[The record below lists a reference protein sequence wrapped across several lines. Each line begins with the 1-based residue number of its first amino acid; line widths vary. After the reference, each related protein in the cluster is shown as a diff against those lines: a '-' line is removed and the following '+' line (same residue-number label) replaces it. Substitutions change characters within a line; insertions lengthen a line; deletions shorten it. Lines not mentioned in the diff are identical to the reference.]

1 MDFSK
6 IRRKIVDNMYLD
18 FITDIAKIGDTIR
31 ITCQDEIIEGTIAKI
46 APNLIAVRLNDGAL
60 VIKKDDE
67 ITNLALNPSNIGN
80 NHKSI
85 IEEANEANNSQTSD
99 NLASL
104 DRHSEATDS
113 IDNNEITIGKYED
126 GWDSIDKSQLKQLIN
141 EIKTSLNPQQKKII
155 VSSNATVREVVR
167 RSFRVN
173 TDKQPKLT
181 VSTATII
188 ETSLMNELMHFSIGD
203 ALPVVIYYHN
213 LSELNTV
220 FLTLSPNNIGG
231 YIDILKSAIYEG
243 HYRQAK
249 SLCYFL
255 LSQITKGTA
264 RKKILTLVR
273 TLQGINAFIKEKQKS
288 LSSPIK
294 IPKSYKEIEKQLNE
308 LIKEGKHDEVIA
320 VINEN
325 LENDIIDNK
334 YKSSLLLRKAQTY
347 SSIKDY
353 DHARLTYIDLISFK
367 ESTGGDPKNLSHLF
381 TELARLQ
388 AIDKSGYDEA
398 CKSAEK
404 ALQYNAQNKYAST
417 LLEQI
422 KSGNFTTVSVDSQ
435 APSQSL
441 SQETSDEDKE
451 LMLDSEDSTL
461 TISKMI
467 DIDIKEHKYSNESII
482 ANGGVPSAII
492 AENILSEAK
501 SYNGPD
507 LGERYPI
514 YLEAAKAFSELPV
527 GSYDLSNYME
537 AVAYYAVYKG
547 NFLFKKFDKDIKAI
561 NDININYLKRLRD
574 SACSYYVE
582 SLNLL
587 TNVNANMLSM
597 ILCNYIKLNV
607 AIINIEKKQD
617 VNLSGNFNKV
627 FLTCINSKDQS
638 INEIVWKTI
647 IVVGATSSD
656 AWNRLWSYRSS
667 IKQVEWRLEFNKAIK
682 DSSKRPEIYAIINKQ
697 NNSKIDESLSPGSF
711 LKDALSFRQK
721 RTIKLSELLSRIIKE
736 ELNLHLLSSLEELWS
751 QLKEFV
757 DLLNETESESK
768 SAVDDIFLIIKPYIN
783 RNQVERTNILIQ
795 VQSRIN
801 EQLTFINDNT
811 TYYGRTFFFPLL
823 RKWRRT
829 IMALLEKKIADTMP
843 QLTVV
848 ADPPY
853 IVDVKGTK
861 VVNLIIKNEGESTA
875 EGCVMVQNV
884 TNISSG
890 QSVKARNSYNHEIPS
905 GGIFEVPMN
914 LPTKFSDAISV
925 SLSMSIF
932 ALYQG
937 KELEPRVFDFTL
949 EPEPISSLSYEDIP
963 WNDGP
968 IPVEQMFKGRKKTI
982 ERLVRHYTSIEKDKP
997 YILYGLTR
1005 TGKSSILKY
1014 LQLALDKKT
1023 VTVGG
1028 ESYSIAT
1035 FYWDLSQASSF
1046 GNASDMWEYL
1056 LFDQLNEYLEEYIG
1070 VEGYKELAMPERP
1083 RQKELNKT
1091 LSYLHKKHIYPMFF
1105 VDEFS
1110 FIKVM
1115 IDHSIVNPAFL
1126 QTLRQFS
1133 FEGKAAFIYAGT
1145 YDVDALLEDQKYGIT
1160 GQLVGCKK
1168 EQVSEIDRDSA
1179 KELIQV
1185 LGDKLQFTEEAVNH
1199 IHRLSGDV
1207 PYFVQMICKYCGF
1220 YAVENKRAIIGYPE
1234 LESVI
1239 KILTGE
1245 KESNESSLVKTLPEN
1260 VFQNNMFSPAD
1271 PKEVNVLISS
1281 IVYFNRNNIEKAR
1294 GVSMMELQ
1302 ELWATKKI
1310 SAFRPKLA
1318 DSIELLRK
1326 KRVLIDDKDEELPV
1340 YSLSVDL
1347 FRRWWSVHHPDIDLE
1362 IDTIM

>member
-1 MDFSK
+1 
-6 IRRKIVDNMYLD
+6 MYLD
-18 FITDIAKIGDTIR
+18 FIADIAKVGDSIH
-31 ITCQDEIIEGTIAKI
+31 ITCQDEIIDGTIVKI
-46 APNLIAVRLNDGAL
+46 APTLIAVRLLDGSL
-60 VIKKDDE
+60 IIKKDEE
-67 ITNLALNPSNIGN
+67 ITDISF
-80 NHKSI
+80 SSSMS
-85 IEEANEANNSQTSD
+85 EEYNSDAVIQSD
-99 NLASL
+99 SKNAQKKQEREPKIPNDKESDLSQINS
-104 DRHSEATDS
+104 D
-113 IDNNEITIGKYED
+113 ITIGKYEES
-126 GWDSIDKSQLKQLIN
+126 WDVIDKN
-141 EIKTSLNPQQKKII
+141 EILKIANSIKSSLSAHERSII
-155 VSSNATVREVVR
+155 VSSNANVVEVIR
-167 RSFRVN
+167 KSFRVN
-173 TDKQPKLT
+173 TDDHPKLS
-181 VSTATII
+181 VSTSTII
-188 ETSLMNELMHFSIGD
+188 EQGLLNDLLHFNIGD
-203 ALPVVIYYHN
+203 SLPVVIYYHN
-213 LSELNTV
+213 TGVFETKTV
-220 FLTLSPNNIGG
+220 FLTLAPNSIEG
-231 YIDILKSAIYEG
+231 YVEILINAISEG

-255 LSQITKGTA
+255 LSQISKGFT
-264 RKKILTLVR
+264 RSKLLSLVR
-273 TLQGINAFIKEKQKS
+273 SLKPVNAFIKEKQERLKT
-288 LSSPIK
+288 PTK
-294 IPKSYKEIEKQLNE
+294 IPKGYKTIEKDLNL
-308 LIKEGKHDEVIA
+308 LIREGNHSEAIA
-320 VINEN
+320 MID
-325 LENDIIDNK
+325 DILQHSVIDNK
-334 YKSSLLLRKAQTY
+334 YKSSLLLRKAQAF

-353 DHARLTYIDLISFK
+353 EHARLAYIDLVTFK
-367 ESTGGDPKNLSHLF
+367 ENTGGDPKNLSHLL

-388 AIDKSGYDEA
+388 AIDKSGYEDA

-404 ALQYNAQNKYAST
+404 ALSYNPQNKYAST
-417 LLEQI
+417 LLEQLKAGTFNTI
-422 KSGNFTTVSVDSQ
+422 TVSSA
-435 APSQSL
+435 APTNA
-441 SQETSDEDKE
+441 ETPEEDKE
-451 LMLDSEDSTL
+451 LILDSENSAS

-467 DIDIKEHKYSNESII
+467 DIDIKEHKYSNELII
-482 ANGGVPSAII
+482 ANGGVPSVLI

-501 SYNGPD
+501 SYKGTD

-527 GSYDLSNYME
+527 GSYDLANYME

-547 NFLFKKFDKDIKAI
+547 NFLFKKFDNDIKSI

-587 TNVNANMLSM
+587 TNVNANMLST

-607 AIINIEKKQD
+607 AIINLEKKQD

-647 IVVGATSSD
+647 IVVGAASSD
-656 AWNRLWSYRSS
+656 AWNRLWSRNYF
-667 IKQVEWRLEFNKAIK
+667 KKVEWRLEFNKAIK
-682 DSSKRPEIYAIINKQ
+682 DESKRPGIYAIINKQ
-697 NNSKIDESLSPGSF
+697 NNSQIDESLSPGSF
-711 LKDALSFRQK
+711 LKNALSYRQK
-721 RTIKLSELLSRIIKE
+721 RTILLSELFSRIIKE
-736 ELNLHLLSSLEELWS
+736 ELNLHLLSSLEALWS
-751 QLKEFV
+751 QLKEFA

-768 SAVDDIFLIIKPYIN
+768 LAVDEILLIIKPYIN

-795 VQSRIN
+795 VQSKIN

-861 VVNLIIKNEGESTA
+861 VVNLIIKNDGESTA
-875 EGCVMVQNV
+875 EGCVMVPNV

-890 QSVKARNSYNHEIPS
+890 QSVKARNSYDNEIPS

-914 LPTKFSDAISV
+914 LPPKFYDATSI

-949 EPEPISSLSYEDIP
+949 ETEPISSLSYEEIP

-968 IPVEQMFKGRKKTI
+968 IPVEQMFKGRKQTI
-982 ERLVRHYTSIEKDKP
+982 DRLVRHYTSIEKDKP

-1014 LQLALDKKT
+1014 LQAALDKKT
-1023 VTVGG
+1023 VTISG
-1028 ESYSIAT
+1028 ENYSIAT

-1056 LFDQLNEYLEEYIG
+1056 LYDQFNEYLEQYIG
-1070 VEGYKELAMPERP
+1070 IEGYKELAMPERP
-1083 RQKELNKT
+1083 RQKELNKA

-1115 IDHSIVNPAFL
+1115 IDNSVVNPAFL

-1168 EQVSEIDRDSA
+1168 EQVSKIDRDSA

-1185 LGDKLQFTEEAVNH
+1185 LGEKLQFTDEAVNH

-1245 KESNESSLVKTLPEN
+1245 KEPNESSLVKTLPEN

-1281 IVYFNRNNIEKAR
+1281 IVYFNRNNIERAR

-1326 KRVLIDDKDEELPV
+1326 KKVLIDDKDEELPV
-1340 YSLSVDL
+1340 YLLTVDL

>member
-1 MDFSK
+1 
-6 IRRKIVDNMYLD
+6 MYLD

-31 ITCQDEIIEGTIAKI
+31 ITCQDEIIEGAIVKI
-46 APNLIAVRLNDGAL
+46 APNLIAVRLNDGTL

-67 ITNLALNPSNIGN
+67 ITDLALNPSNIGN
-80 NHKSI
+80 NHKRN
-85 IEEANEANNSQTSD
+85 IEEANKASNSQTSD
-99 NLASL
+99 NLTSL
-104 DRHSEATDS
+104 NKPPLVTDP
-113 IDNNEITIGKYED
+113 IENHEITIGKYEES
-126 GWDSIDKSQLKQLIN
+126 WDSIDKSQLKQLIN
-141 EIKTSLNPQQKKII
+141 EIKTSLNPQQKQVI

-188 ETSLMNELMHFSIGD
+188 ETSLMNDLMHFSIGD

-325 LENDIIDNK
+325 LENDNIDNK

-353 DHARLTYIDLISFK
+353 DNARLTYIDLISFK
-367 ESTGGDPKNLSHLF
+367 EATGGDSKNLSHLY

-388 AIDKSGYDEA
+388 SIDKSGYEEA

-404 ALQYNAQNKYAST
+404 ALQYNAQNKYAAT

-422 KSGNFTTVSVDSQ
+422 RSGNFTTVSVDSQ

-451 LMLDSEDSTL
+451 LMLDSEESAL

-467 DIDIKEHKYSNESII
+467 DIDIKEHKYNNESII

-492 AENILSEAK
+492 AEKILSEAK
-501 SYNGPD
+501 SYSGTD

-547 NFLFKKFDKDIKAI
+547 NFLFKKFNNDIKQV
-561 NDININYLKRLRD
+561 NSSSINYFRRLRD
-574 SACSYYVE
+574 SACSYYME

-607 AIINIEKKQD
+607 AVINAEKDQSVD
-617 VNLSGNFNKV
+617 LSGNFNKV
-627 FLTCINSKDQS
+627 FLTCINSQDQA

-647 IVVGATSSD
+647 IVVGASSSN
-656 AWNRLWSYRSS
+656 AWNRLWSYGKS
-667 IKQVEWRLEFNKAIK
+667 INQVKWRLEFNKAIK
-682 DSSKRPEIYAIINKQ
+682 DEAKRPDIYAIINKQ
-697 NNSKIDESLSPGSF
+697 NNSNIDETLTPGSF
-711 LKDALSFRQK
+711 LKEALLFRQE
-721 RTIKLSELLSRIIKE
+721 RTIQFSDILSKIIKE
-736 ELNLHLLSSLEELWS
+736 ELNLHLISSIEELWLS
-751 QLKEFV
+751 MINYS
-757 DLLNETESESK
+757 DLLNETETESK
-768 SAVDDIFLIIKPYIN
+768 ESIDKILLMLKPYIN
-783 RNQVERTNILIQ
+783 RNDSERRNILYQ
-795 VQSRIN
+795 VQTKID
-801 EQLTFINDNT
+801 EQLLFIGENT

-823 RKWRRT
+823 RKWKRT
-829 IMALLEKKIADTMP
+829 IINLMQKKIAYTMP
-843 QLTVV
+843 QLYIV

-853 IVDVKGTK
+853 IVDVDGKK

-875 EGCVMVQNV
+875 EGCIMIPNV
-884 TNISSG
+884 TDIASG
-890 QSVKARNSYNHEIPS
+890 ASVKGKNSYKQEIPA
-905 GGIFEVPMN
+905 GTIVEVPMN
-914 LPTKFSDAISV
+914 LPPQLQTSSSIK
-925 SLSMSIF
+925 LSMSIS

-937 KELEPRVFDFTL
+937 KEMEPKTFEYTIET
-949 EPEPISSLSYEDIP
+949 EPLSSLQYEDIP

-968 IPVEQMFKGRKKTI
+968 IPVEQMFKGRKQI
-982 ERLVRHYTSIEKDKP
+982 IDMLAQHYTSIEKDKP

-1014 LQLALDKKT
+1014 LQAALDNKT
-1023 VTVGG
+1023 TIINGDVFK
-1028 ESYSIAT
+1028 IAT
-1035 FYWDLSQASSF
+1035 FYWDLSQAASF
-1046 GNASDMWEYL
+1046 GNVDDMWEYL
-1056 LFDQLNEYLEEYIG
+1056 LYDQFNEYLSPYIG
-1070 VEGYKELAMPERP
+1070 DDGYEELGMPDHP
-1083 RQKELNKT
+1083 RAKDFNNALT
-1091 LSYLHKKHIYPMFF
+1091 YLHKMHVYPMFF

-1110 FIKVM
+1110 FIKVLM
-1115 IDHSIVNPAFL
+1115 DNAVVNPAFL
-1126 QTLRQFS
+1126 HTLRQFS
-1133 FEGKAAFIYAGT
+1133 FEGKAGFIYAGT
-1145 YDVDALLEDQKYGIT
+1145 YDVDALLEDPKYGIT

-1168 EQVSEIDRDSA
+1168 EQISEIDSESA
-1179 KELIQV
+1179 TELIQV
-1185 LGDKLQFTEEAVNH
+1185 LHDKLIFTEEATNH
-1199 IHRLSGDV
+1199 IHKLSGDV

-1234 LESVI
+1234 LEHVI

-1245 KESNESSLVKTLPEN
+1245 MEANESSLVKALPEN

-1281 IVYFNRNNIEKAR
+1281 IVYFNRDNVERPR

-1302 ELWATKKI
+1302 ELWATKNI
-1310 SAFRPKLA
+1310 SQFRPKLA

-1340 YSLSVDL
+1340 YSLTVDL

>member
-1 MDFSK
+1 
-6 IRRKIVDNMYLD
+6 MYLD

-31 ITCQDEIIEGTIAKI
+31 ITCQDEIIEGAIVKI
-46 APNLIAVRLNDGAL
+46 APNLIAVRLNDGTL

-67 ITNLALNPSNIGN
+67 ITDLALNPSNIGN
-80 NHKSI
+80 NHKRN
-85 IEEANEANNSQTSD
+85 IEEANKASNSQTSD
-99 NLASL
+99 NLTSL
-104 DRHSEATDS
+104 NKPPLVTDP
-113 IDNNEITIGKYED
+113 IENHEITIGKYEES
-126 GWDSIDKSQLKQLIN
+126 WDSIDKSQLKQLIN
-141 EIKTSLNPQQKKII
+141 EIKTSLNPQQKQVI

-188 ETSLMNELMHFSIGD
+188 ETSLMNDLMHFSIGD

-325 LENDIIDNK
+325 LENDTIDNK

-353 DHARLTYIDLISFK
+353 DNARLTYIDLISFK
-367 ESTGGDPKNLSHLF
+367 EATGGDSKNLSHLY

-388 AIDKSGYDEA
+388 SIDKSGYEEA

-404 ALQYNAQNKYAST
+404 ALQYNAQNKYAAT

-422 KSGNFTTVSVDSQ
+422 RSGNFTTVSVDSQ

-441 SQETSDEDKE
+441 LQETSDEDKE
-451 LMLDSEDSTL
+451 LMLDSEESAL

-467 DIDIKEHKYSNESII
+467 DIDIKEHKYNNESII

-492 AENILSEAK
+492 AEKILSEAK
-501 SYNGPD
+501 SYSGTD

-547 NFLFKKFDKDIKAI
+547 NFLFKKFNNDIKETTG
-561 NDININYLKRLRD
+561 INIIPLKRLRD

-607 AIINIEKKQD
+607 AIINIEKKKEVD
-617 VNLSGNFNKV
+617 LSGNFNKV
-627 FLTCINSKDQS
+627 FLTCINSEDIA

-647 IVVGATSSD
+647 IVVASASSN
-656 AWNRLWSYRSS
+656 AWNRLWSEKRPRRLKD
-667 IKQVEWRLEFNKAIK
+667 IEWRTEFNKAIK
-682 DSSKRPEIYAIINKQ
+682 DNSKRPGIYALINKQ
-697 NNSKIDESLSPGSF
+697 NNSNIAESLSPGNF
-711 LKDALSFRQK
+711 LKEALSFRQL
-721 RTIKLSELLSRIIKE
+721 RTLHFSELLSSLVKE
-736 ELNLHLLSSLEELWS
+736 ELNLHLLSSLESKWASLH
-751 QLKEFV
+751 QYA
-757 DLLNETESESK
+757 DLLNETETESK
-768 SAVDDIFLIIKPYIN
+768 SAVDAILLIVKPYIN

-795 VQSRIN
+795 AQAKIDD
-801 EQLTFINDNT
+801 QLAFINDNT
-811 TYYGRTFFFPLL
+811 TYFGRTFFFPLL
-823 RKWRRT
+823 RKWKRT
-829 IMALLEKKIADTMP
+829 IMSLLEKKIADTMP
-843 QLTVV
+843 QLTIL

-853 IVDVKGTK
+853 IVDVNGTK

-875 EGCVMVQNV
+875 EGCVMIPNV
-884 TNISSG
+884 TDITSG
-890 QSVKARNSYNHEIPS
+890 ISVKGKNTYNNEIPS
-905 GGIFEVPMN
+905 GSILEVPMN
-914 LPTKFSDAISV
+914 LPPKMYDSTSIE
-925 SLSMSIF
+925 LSMQISAI
-932 ALYQG
+932 YQA
-937 KELEPRVFDFTL
+937 KELEYRTFDFTIEK
-949 EPEPISSLSYEDIP
+949 EPESSLKYEDIP

-968 IPVEQMFKGRKKTI
+968 IPVEQMFKGRKQIIDK
-982 ERLVRHYTSIEKDKP
+982 LVRHYTSIEKDKP

-1014 LQLALDKKT
+1014 LKAALDKKT
-1023 VTVGG
+1023 VKIGS
-1028 ESYSIAT
+1028 EEYSIAT

-1046 GNASDMWEYL
+1046 GNAADMWEYL
-1056 LFDQLNEYLEEYIG
+1056 LYDQFNEYLEDYIG
-1070 VEGYKELAMPERP
+1070 WDAYKDLGMSDHP
-1083 RQKELNKT
+1083 RSKELNKA
-1091 LSYLHKKHIYPMFF
+1091 LSYLHNRHIYPMFF

-1115 IDHSIVNPAFL
+1115 IDTSVVNPAFL
-1126 QTLRQFS
+1126 HTLRQYS

-1145 YDVDALLEDQKYGIT
+1145 YDVDALLEDGKYGIT

-1168 EQVSEIDRDSA
+1168 EQISEIDRTSA
-1179 KELIQV
+1179 EELIQV
-1185 LGDKLQFTEEAVNH
+1185 LGHKLEFTNEAINH

-1234 LESVI
+1234 LENVV

-1245 KESNESSLVKTLPEN
+1245 KESSDSSLVKSLPEN

-1281 IVYFNRNNIEKAR
+1281 IVYFNRDNVESPR

-1302 ELWATKKI
+1302 ELWATKNI

-1340 YSLSVDL
+1340 YSLTVDL

>member
-1 MDFSK
+1 
-6 IRRKIVDNMYLD
+6 MYLD

-31 ITCQDEIIEGTIAKI
+31 IACQDEIIEGVIVKI

-67 ITNLALNPSNIGN
+67 ITDLALNPSNIGN
-80 NHKSI
+80 DYKRN
-85 IEEANEANNSQTSD
+85 IEEANEARNNQTSD
-99 NLASL
+99 SSASVNEP
-104 DRHSEATDS
+104 SVITDS
-113 IDNNEITIGKYED
+113 IENNEITIGKYEK
-126 GWDSIDKSQLKQLIN
+126 GWDSIDKSQLKQLVN
-141 EIKTSLNPQQKKII
+141 EIKASLNPQQKKII

-167 RSFRVN
+167 STFRVN
-173 TDKQPKLT
+173 TDKQPKLS

-203 ALPVVIYYHN
+203 TLPIVIYYHN
-213 LSELNTV
+213 LFESNKV

-231 YIDILKSAIYEG
+231 YIDILNSAIDEG

-255 LSQITKGTA
+255 RSQITEGPA

-273 TLQGINAFIKEKQKS
+273 TLQGINAFIKEKQTS

-308 LIKEGKHDEVIA
+308 LIKEGKHDEVIS
-320 VINEN
+320 VINKN
-325 LENDIIDNK
+325 LDNKNIDNK

-353 DHARLTYIDLISFK
+353 NNARLTYIELISFK
-367 ESTGGDPKNLSHLF
+367 EATGGDPKNLSHLY

-404 ALQYNAQNKYAST
+404 ALQYNAQNKYAAT

-422 KSGNFTTVSVDSQ
+422 KSGYFTTISVDSQ
-435 APSQSL
+435 SPSLSL
-441 SQETSDEDKE
+441 SQEVSYEDKE
-451 LMLDSEDSTL
+451 LMLDSEESAL

-467 DIDIKEHKYSNESII
+467 DIDIKEHKYNNESII
-482 ANGGVPSAII
+482 ANGGIPSAII

-501 SYNGPD
+501 SYDGPD
-507 LGERYPI
+507 LGERFPI

-547 NFLFKKFDKDIKAI
+547 NFLFKKFNNDIKQV
-561 NDININYLKRLRD
+561 NSSSINYFKRLRD
-574 SACSYYVE
+574 SACSYYIE

-607 AIINIEKKQD
+607 AVINAEKDQNVD
-617 VNLSGNFNKV
+617 LSGNFNKV
-627 FLTCINSKDQS
+627 FLTCINSQDQA

-647 IVVGATSSD
+647 IVVGASSSN
-656 AWNRLWSYRSS
+656 AWNRLWSYGKS
-667 IKQVEWRLEFNKAIK
+667 INQVKWRLEFNKAIK
-682 DSSKRPEIYAIINKQ
+682 DEAKRPGIYAIINKQ
-697 NNSKIDESLSPGSF
+697 NNSNIDETLTPGSF
-711 LKDALSFRQK
+711 LKEALLFRQQ
-721 RTIKLSELLSRIIKE
+721 RTLHFSELLSSLVKE
-736 ELNLHLLSSLEELWS
+736 ELNLHLLSSLESKWASLH
-751 QLKEFV
+751 QYA
-757 DLLNETESESK
+757 DLLNETETESK
-768 SAVDDIFLIIKPYIN
+768 SAVDAILLIVKPYIN

-795 VQSRIN
+795 AQAKIDD
-801 EQLTFINDNT
+801 QLAFINDNT
-811 TYYGRTFFFPLL
+811 TYFGRTFFFPLL
-823 RKWRRT
+823 RKWKRT
-829 IMALLEKKIADTMP
+829 IMSLLEKKIADTMP

-853 IVDVKGTK
+853 IVDINGTK

-875 EGCVMVQNV
+875 EGCVMIPNV
-884 TNISSG
+884 TDITSG
-890 QSVKARNSYNHEIPS
+890 VSVKGKNTNKNEIPS
-905 GGIFEVPMN
+905 GSILEVPMN
-914 LPTKFSDAISV
+914 LPPKMYDSTSIE
-925 SLSMSIF
+925 LSMQISAI
-932 ALYQG
+932 YQA
-937 KELEPRVFDFTL
+937 KELEYRTFDFTIEK
-949 EPEPISSLSYEDIP
+949 EPKSSLKYEDIP

-968 IPVEQMFKGRKKTI
+968 IPVEQMFKGRKQIIDK
-982 ERLVRHYTSIEKDKP
+982 LVRHYTSIEKDKP

-1014 LQLALDKKT
+1014 LKVALDKKT
-1023 VTVGG
+1023 VKIGS
-1028 ESYSIAT
+1028 EEYSIAT

-1046 GNASDMWEYL
+1046 GNAADMWEYL
-1056 LFDQLNEYLEEYIG
+1056 LYDQFNEYLEDYIG
-1070 VEGYKELAMPERP
+1070 WDAYKDLGMSDHP
-1083 RQKELNKT
+1083 RSKELNKA
-1091 LSYLHKKHIYPMFF
+1091 LSYLHNRHIYPMFF

-1115 IDHSIVNPAFL
+1115 IDTSVVNPAFL
-1126 QTLRQFS
+1126 HTLRQFS
-1133 FEGKAAFIYAGT
+1133 FEGKAAFIFAGT
-1145 YDVDALLEDQKYGIT
+1145 YDVDALLEDGKYGIT

-1168 EQVSEIDRDSA
+1168 EQISEIDRDSA

-1310 SAFRPKLA
+1310 TAFRPKLA